1 MGKHTP
7 GPWKTRR
14 RAYDFA
20 VDGPSATRKF
30 QLVASISH
38 AEGRCEAN
46 ANLIAAAPAMYEAL
60 KLTRT
65 LLISEH
71 GISVYD
77 TNFGHID
84 DAIAQAEG
92 RDD

>member
-60 KLTRT
+60 GE
-65 LLISEH
+65 LLAYAWPDEN
-71 GISVYD
+71 YD
-77 TNFGHID
+77 EGPHMVRH
-84 DAIAQAEG
+84 AAKVLKQAEG
-92 RDD
+92 R